1 MLQRQQEGWG
11 EPGLLFNE
19 LLAAVGAL
27 RSLGT
32 PCCWARAGHAL
43 GAAGAGGI
51 LLGHGGVA
59 VWVCCTAAASAR
71 RAFGAPGSIQSPFSF
86 CCVNS
91 FALFWGEFFI
101 LFFRSVT
108 ALEFWMV

>member
-27 RSLGT
+27 RSLGM
-32 PCCWARAGHAL
+32 PCCWARAGHVL

-59 VWVCCTAAASAR
+59 A
-71 RAFGAPGSIQSPFSF
+71 
-86 CCVNS
+86 
-91 FALFWGEFFI
+91 
-101 LFFRSVT
+101 
-108 ALEFWMV
+108 